1 MAVAVVQY
9 LQGTGRFMPEVLFF
23 INDLLS
29 VALLSNMPS
38 ASALAEAASSLV
50 RETSTEPFLR
60 LGSTGAAKRPNKKA
74 RKSVDKNEADA
85 AAAAIP
91 PFNFVDIFSKLPT
104 DTYFSEDTF
113 KYV

>member
-85 AAAAIP
+85 AAIP
-91 PFNFVDIFSKLPT
+91 PFNFVDVFSKLPT